1 LSGRLNLESE
11 PFRYKSICLA
21 ASSRTFEE
29 PREFAFLHSSTD
41 VIFSASAVKVMKPN
55 GVGKDRLE
63 IALSLMPQLL
73 PFFDFVKAISGIG
86 EKLHPKTQWALG

>member
-1 LSGRLNLESE
+1 
-11 PFRYKSICLA
+11 
-21 ASSRTFEE
+21 
-29 PREFAFLHSSTD
+29 
-41 VIFSASAVKVMKPN
+41 MKPN